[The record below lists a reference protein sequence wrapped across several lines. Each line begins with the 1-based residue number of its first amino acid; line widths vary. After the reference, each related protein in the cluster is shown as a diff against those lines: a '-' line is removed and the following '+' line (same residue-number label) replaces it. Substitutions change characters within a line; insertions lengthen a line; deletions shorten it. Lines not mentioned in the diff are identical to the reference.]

1 MKNETLKTND
11 QELANVAPADLAA
24 SVTGQETKKAL
35 DAAATSFDVDSMFE
49 VSEED
54 MTEVSLEDV
63 PVESEWKFPGVKVV
77 RSPFMYKGRT
87 CYSYLVKA
95 NILWNGETVQI
106 EAEMQSPD
114 RRNPDTY
121 TKLDLLFDKLPKD
134 QKFLKLGFQY
144 DEYRRTYSYCVES
157 ADASGV
163 VLRVTLQPRNAT
175 ARDNLGTIIGV
186 LKQHGKL

>member
-11 QELANVAPADLAA
+11 QDLAKVEPADLAA
-24 SVTGQETKKAL
+24 SVTEQEVKKAL
-35 DAAATSFDVDSMFE
+35 DSAASDFDVNSMFE
-49 VSEED
+49 VAG
-54 MTEVSLEDV
+54 EDV
-63 PVESEWKFPGVKVV
+63 TEGEQEIAPVSDWKFPGVRVT
-77 RSPFMYKGRT
+77 RSPFSYKGRT

-95 NILWNGETVQI
+95 NIPWNGEKVI
-106 EAEMQSPD
+106 VEAELQSPD

-134 QKFLKLGFQY
+134 QKYLLLGFQY

-175 ARDNLGTIIGV
+175 SRDNLCTIIGV
-186 LKQHGKL
+186 LKQRGLL

>member
-11 QELANVAPADLAA
+11 QEIANVAPADLAA

-35 DAAATSFDVDSMFE
+35 DAATSDFDLNSMFE
-49 VSEED
+49 VAG
-54 MTEVSLEDV
+54 EDV
-63 PVESEWKFPGVKVV
+63 TEEEQEIAPVSDWKFPGVRVT
-77 RSPFMYKGRT
+77 RSPFSYKGRT
-87 CYSYLVKA
+87 CYSYLAKA
-95 NILWNGETVQI
+95 NIPWNGEKVLV
-106 EAEMQSPD
+106 EAELQSPD
-114 RRNPDTY
+114 RKNPDTY

-134 QKFLKLGFQY
+134 QKYLLLGFQY

-175 ARDNLGTIIGV
+175 SRDNLSTVIGV
-186 LKQHGKL
+186 LKQRGLL